1 MKSLHE
7 RKIILAFVCAFYRL
21 VKTSLPTV
29 GKIDII
35 RFHFYLAKAREK
47 STTMKEN
54 LFINS
59 SPKIMLSPCF
69 SFYLSWTWP
78 PSDMLLH
85 IIFIQSLRE
94 NRFRPWTE
102 LNTLNEKS
110 TTPEYWLTFSY
121 SHLLASHSSGGWKKN
136 RINVPTP
143 TYFHLGIQIIVVD
156 VVFHLIPSLLC
167 VRSILST
174 YIFLSLC
181 KGNIK
186 IQISFYDV
194 CFGVGYEF
202 SVLFS
207 RLWKLINNWSNGL
220 VLQAFSSCVT

>member
-1 MKSLHE
+1 MLLVLPFLNMTTVGYAPPYIYTVSTRKSISTLNRAQHIE
-7 RKIILAFVCAFYRL
+7 RKVDYSWVL
-21 VKTSLPTV
+21 T
-29 GKIDII
+29 
-35 RFHFYLAKAREK
+35 H
-47 STTMKEN
+47 
-54 LFINS
+54 LF
-59 SPKIMLSPCF
+59 
-69 SFYLSWTWP
+69 
-78 PSDMLLH
+78 
-85 IIFIQSLRE
+85 
-94 NRFRPWTE
+94 
-102 LNTLNEKS
+102 
-110 TTPEYWLTFSY
+110 
-121 SHLLASHSSGGWKKN
+121 LLALARISFFRGEKKN
-136 RINVPTP
+136 RINVLTP

-156 VVFHLIPSLLC
+156 VVFHLIPSPLC

-186 IQISFYDV
+186 IQISFYNV